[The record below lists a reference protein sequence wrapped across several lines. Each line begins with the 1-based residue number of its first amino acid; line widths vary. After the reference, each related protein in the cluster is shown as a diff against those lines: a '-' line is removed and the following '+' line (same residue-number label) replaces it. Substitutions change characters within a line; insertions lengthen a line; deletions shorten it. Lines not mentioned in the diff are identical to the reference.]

1 MLREELP
8 LDCAGMLPA
17 TECSTR
23 MMALTRAGWEL
34 INLQCRKGGDF
45 FFSSPTGA
53 AAPYSR
59 LGATEK
65 SHSQVQHVRVCELDK
80 EVFVLQDPWTDTK
93 RRSDM
98 PTLT

>member
-34 INLQCRKGGDF
+34 INLQCGKVEISISY
-45 FFSSPTGA
+45 SSGA

-59 LGATEK
+59 LGSTEK
-65 SHSQVQHVRVCELDK
+65 S
-80 EVFVLQDPWTDTK
+80 
-93 RRSDM
+93 
-98 PTLT
+98 TLTGPACSGL